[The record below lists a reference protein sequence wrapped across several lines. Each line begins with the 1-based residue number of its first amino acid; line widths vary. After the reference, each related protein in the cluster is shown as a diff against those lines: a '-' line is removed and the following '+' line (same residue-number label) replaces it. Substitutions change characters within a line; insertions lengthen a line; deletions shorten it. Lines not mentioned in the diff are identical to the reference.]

1 MDLGLQGKTG
11 IVTGSGRGIG
21 RRIALTL
28 AEEGVNVVVNDID
41 QDRADAVAGEIK
53 AAGGNAIGIKAD
65 VTDRPAVDAMVEQTI
80 AEFGRLEILIN
91 NAGIPL
97 RPTDVGGAD
106 LPSATGK
113 YFIDTDPEGWDRTM
127 RVITYGVLHCT
138 QAVVPHMM
146 ENNYGKIVSL
156 ISDAGIVGEPR
167 LVVYSMAKAGV
178 IGFSRALAKELGR
191 FRINVNCVSPGATSD
206 TGRRGPAGAR
216 DTADSGESDAAMAAM
231 LRLYPMGKGYDR
243 LGVPSDVADPVVYLC
258 SDRATWITGVTI
270 RASGGYSIA

>member
-1 MDLGLQGKTG
+1 MDLGMNGKTG
-11 IVTGSGRGIG
+11 IVTGAGRGIG

-28 AEEGVNVVVNDID
+28 AEEGVNVVINDID
-41 QDRADAVAGEIK
+41 QGRADEVAQEIQE
-53 AAGGNAIGIKAD
+53 AGGSAVGIAAD
-65 VTDRPAVDAMVEQTI
+65 VTDRPAVDAMVQQTI
-80 AEFGRLEILIN
+80 KRFGSLQILVN

-97 RPTDVGGAD
+97 HPTDVGGSD

-113 YFIDTDPEGWDRTM
+113 YFVDTTPDGWERTM
-127 RVITYGVLHCT
+127 NVITYGVLHST

-146 ENNYGKIVSL
+146 EQNYGKIVSL

-178 IGFSRALAKELGR
+178 VGFSRALAKELGR

-216 DTADSGESDAAMAAM
+216 DTADAGESDSAMAAM
-231 LRLYPMGKGYDR
+231 VRLYPMAKGYDR
-243 LGVPSDVADPVVYLC
+243 LGMPSDVADPVVYLC
-258 SDRATWITGVTI
+258 SDRSNWVTGVTI
-270 RASGGYSIA
+270 RASAGYSIS